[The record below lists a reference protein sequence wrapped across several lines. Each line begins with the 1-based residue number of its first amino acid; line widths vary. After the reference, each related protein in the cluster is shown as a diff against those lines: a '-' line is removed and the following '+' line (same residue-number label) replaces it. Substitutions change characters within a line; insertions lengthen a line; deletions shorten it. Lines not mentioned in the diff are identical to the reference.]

1 MATLRENA
9 QYFRQI
15 VRERMSQMFASITYY
30 RRIFF
35 EQSLILAKYVLT
47 KIGQGF
53 RFGYKAMRF
62 VLHHSYLV
70 AKWILF
76 NLPYELLQFTSF
88 VFRQIGD
95 FLFDLFTIIKPCIKW
110 LAKHSLNALWK
121 LLGVCLGVLMAL
133 GDLGVEGIKFVLRH
147 TVGILFPSLF
157 APPAQRA
164 LTKNVVSYDANNTI
178 FSELKLANGFT
189 PHYQRA
195 LPTLSPSLFPDELS
209 EKRASL
215 TP

>member
-9 QYFRQI
+9 QYFRHI
-15 VRERMSQMFASITYY
+15 VRERMSQMLTSINDY

-35 EQSLILAKYVLT
+35 EQSLILAAYVLA

-53 RFGYKAMRF
+53 RFGYKAMHS
-62 VLHHSYLV
+62 VLYHSYLI
-70 AKWILF
+70 AKWLLL
-76 NLPYELLQFTSF
+76 NLPFELLRFTSF

-110 LAKHSLNALWK
+110 LAKHSINALSK
-121 LLGVCLGVLMAL
+121 LLGVCLGILMAL
-133 GDLGVEGIKFVLRH
+133 GDLAVEGIKFVLRH
-147 TVGILFPSLF
+147 TVGILLPSLF
-157 APPAQRA
+157 APPAQKA
-164 LTKNVVSYDANNTI
+164 LTESVISYDANNSTCT
-178 FSELKLANGFT
+178 ELRLGNGFT
-189 PHYQRA
+189 PHYQKT
-195 LPTLSPSLFPDELS
+195 LSPLSPSLFPDELS